1 MNWFLDKFF
10 KITISKINAHCDKCG
25 YEENISNENIDE
37 LLHKKCPKCGTE
49 MINENDIIEMKK
61 LMKKYHREPIEKG
74 HFSIPF
80 TLRTKKHF

>member
-10 KITISKINAHCDKCG
+10 KITINKINAHCDKCG

-61 LMKKYHREPIEKG
+61 LMKKYQLDESGR
-74 HFSIPF
+74 SNF